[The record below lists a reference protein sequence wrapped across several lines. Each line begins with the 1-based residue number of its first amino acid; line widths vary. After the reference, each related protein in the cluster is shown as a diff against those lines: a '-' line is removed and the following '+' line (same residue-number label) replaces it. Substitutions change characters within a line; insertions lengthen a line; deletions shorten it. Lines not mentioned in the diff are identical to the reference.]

1 MLDKQRKVGGLWCS
15 EVLERLSEF
24 VDGDLP
30 PEAAEQL
37 RAHVAGCDVCERFGG
52 AFAGMVASL
61 RQQADEGVDADVEA
75 RLLARLHL
83 HQG

>member
-1 MLDKQRKVGGLWCS
+1 VLDQERNVAGVWCS

-30 PEAAEQL
+30 PDVEATL

-52 AFAGMVASL
+52 VFASL
-61 RQQADEGVDADVEA
+61 VTSLRRQPDDDIDPAVAGRLRA
-75 RLLARLHL
+75 RLQRDAR
-83 HQG
+83 